1 MSETIEH
8 SVINPLKINDDVSDI
23 DQWHE
28 GRLIL
33 INKPLDWTSYDLV
46 HKCKLALNYNLGIK
60 KIKIGHAG
68 TLDPKASGLMIILT
82 GKFTKLTDSIHEYAK
97 NYQAQIFLGGT
108 TPCYDSER
116 PIDTYY
122 PIGHITEGLIR
133 ETALKFVGKNIKQY
147 PPIFSAVRINGK
159 KAYRSAHKGLE
170 VITRPRFVDI
180 HELTVRDINLP
191 IINMDIKC
199 SSGTYIRS
207 LAYDLGGSVGSGAYL
222 YALSRTQI
230 GPWKLGDAMAL
241 DDFVNLLKSSA

>member
-33 INKPLDWTSYDLV
+33 IDKPLDWTSYDLV

-159 KAYRSAHKGLE
+159 KLIALHTKGWRSSPGHG
-170 VITRPRFVDI
+170 
-180 HELTVRDINLP
+180 
-191 IINMDIKC
+191 
-199 SSGTYIRS
+199 SSIFTS
-207 LAYDLGGSVGSGAYL
+207 
-222 YALSRTQI
+222 
-230 GPWKLGDAMAL
+230 
-241 DDFVNLLKSSA
+241 